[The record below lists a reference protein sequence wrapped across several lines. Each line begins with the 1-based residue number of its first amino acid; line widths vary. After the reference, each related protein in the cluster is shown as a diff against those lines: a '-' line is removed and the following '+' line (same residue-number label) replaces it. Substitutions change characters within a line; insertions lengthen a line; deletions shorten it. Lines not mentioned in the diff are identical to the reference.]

1 MCLVVV
7 RDTFTRALIKP
18 YSTHHHDPRDQFYQI
33 KSLAFGQFAIA
44 PEVYTSAWYQRLDI

>member
-7 RDTFTRALIKP
+7 RDTFNRALIKP